1 MSVHFIRKG
10 LDLPIN
16 GAPEQAIHAGAEV
29 SHLAIMADDYP
40 YMKPKMHVRVGDAVK
55 RGQPIME
62 DRKAEGVVFTSPG
75 AGTVVAINRGER
87 RRLISVVIELAES
100 DSSDDHHA
108 FSHFN
113 ADAELDDDKVR
124 ALLVESGLWTA
135 LRARPHDRVPA
146 ITETCSSIFVTA
158 IDSRPH
164 AGDPVLA
171 LEGRE
176 DDFLRGLGVLEH
188 LTEGKIW
195 LCKKAG
201 ADVPSSKSDRV
212 SVQEFEGCHPAGLVG
227 THIHALDPV
236 HRGKTVWHVG
246 AQDVVSIG
254 HLFATGTLDV
264 TRVVALGGPATKT
277 PRLLK
282 TRLGA
287 SIDSLVSGETGDGEI
302 RVVSG
307 PVIGGRQAMGEQE
320 GFLGRYDMQ
329 ISVLTENREREF
341 LGWLKP
347 GGNIYST
354 VRAFVSALSPSK
366 SYDMTTTTNGSHRA
380 MVPIGMFERVM
391 PLDIMPTFLL
401 RSLLVDD
408 VERAEKLGA
417 LELAEEDLALCS
429 FVSPGKED
437 YGVALRRNLTDIW
450 KEG

>member
-16 GAPEQAIHAGAEV
+16 GVPEQVVHAGAEV
-29 SHLAIMADDYP
+29 SHVAIMADDYP
-40 YMKPKMHVRVGDAVK
+40 YMKPKMHVRVGDTVK
-55 RGQPIME
+55 LGQPVME
-62 DRKAEGVVFTSPG
+62 DRKAEGVVFTAPG
-75 AGTVVAINRGER
+75 AGTVVAIHRGER

-100 DSSDDHHA
+100 GSGEDKHA

-171 LEGRE
+171 LQGRE
-176 DDFLRGLGVLEH
+176 EDFLRGLGVLEH

-195 LCKKAG
+195 LCKKTG
-201 ADVPSSKSDRV
+201 AEVPSSKSDRV
-212 SVQEFEGCHPAGLVG
+212 SVEEFEGCHPAGLVG

-246 AQDVVSIG
+246 AQDVVAIG
-254 HLFATGTLDV
+254 SLFATGTLDV
-264 TRVVALGGPATKT
+264 SRVVSLAGPAANT

-287 SIDSLVSGETGDGEI
+287 SIDQLVSGETGEGEI

-307 PVIGGRQAMGEQE
+307 SVIGGRQAMGEQE

-354 VRAFVSALSPSK
+354 VRAFVSSLSPNK
-366 SYDMTTTTNGSHRA
+366 TYDMTTTTNGSHRA